1 MICNLLSKQKS
12 LLDPPSCTQV
22 VSDHQLGKQVGNA
35 MSQNVLAARLK
46 QELFDLST
54 GLKHHAAMSCTQE
67 RLFTVLLPL
76 AGLVPNH
83 PVLHDRWAARC
94 PLEPAQAE

>member
-76 AGLVPNH
+76 AGLAPNH